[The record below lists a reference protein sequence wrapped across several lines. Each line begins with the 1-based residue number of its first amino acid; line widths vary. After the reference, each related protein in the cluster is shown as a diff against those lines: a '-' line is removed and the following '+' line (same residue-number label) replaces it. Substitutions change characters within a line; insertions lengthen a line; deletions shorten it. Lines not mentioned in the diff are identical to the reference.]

1 MLALPGMGPPSPK
14 KLSRIPRI
22 AVPLSLVMAICG
34 CMVPTKVAK
43 LEMDIPRD
51 ATPVV
56 VEAGLDAMNDP
67 ANQRRLRALAESP
80 ETKAA
85 ERELVAGILDGSLAA
100 LDDPERAER
109 IGALTSRY
117 ASVIIRS
124 MSKDVAS
131 DLGPA
136 LSAVTRS
143 AVKGAVTEATAPENQ
158 RRVAA
163 AISDATTQ
171 ELGPAMQKVIADN
184 VGPGIAAALQDEQF
198 QRALGET
205 ARRIG
210 REVVLGGNEA
220 MAEIE
225 ANKAGREQTTLGSIG
240 ELAEKGSSIASG
252 VTWVLAA
259 IVVVLGGLLAKLLMQ
274 ARKLKSQSE
283 EQTAATRLLETR
295 IASEAH
301 QHAT

>member
-1 MLALPGMGPPSPK
+1 
-14 KLSRIPRI
+14 
-22 AVPLSLVMAICG
+22 
-34 CMVPTKVAK
+34 MVPTKVAK